1 MTSKPTLPPHRGALS
16 ARDVLRDEFASQ
28 GRFDT
33 RYAAFIETLR
43 SVRPRLHRYCARMTG
58 SVFDGEDV
66 AQEAIFEAYRKLD
79 QYDATRPLAPW
90 LFRIAHNRCIDFVR
104 SRNARLATET
114 AAAPSE
120 EGYEP
125 APSLRRE
132 IDLAFE
138 HLVTH
143 LPPKERACV
152 LLKDLFDHSLEE
164 TADIVASTVGG
175 VKSALKRGRTKL
187 AAMPASQEQ
196 RPPSP
201 PPAIHARYVELFN
214 SRDWDGLRSLIR
226 DDARLRISDVYAGA
240 MRPEYFT
247 TFLRM
252 PLPFRMV
259 PGQVDAEPVLML
271 IGGHAEGA
279 LTAIVRLALA
289 EDRIA
294 AVQHYAR
301 CPWLLK
307 AAGSVWMDGA
317 PHAIDRSAPEAGT
330 PILA

>member
-1 MTSKPTLPPHRGALS
+1 MASKPTSPSRGATS
-16 ARDVLRDEFASQ
+16 SERDVLRDAFASQ

-43 SVRPRLHRYCARMTG
+43 SVRGRLHRYCARMTG

-114 AAAPSE
+114 AAAPQE

-125 APSLRRE
+125 VPSLRRD

-138 HLVTH
+138 HLVTR

-196 RPPSP
+196 RSPSP
-201 PPAIHARYVELFN
+201 PPAIHALYVELFN

-252 PLPFRMV
+252 PHPFRMV
-259 PGQVDAEPVLML
+259 LGAVDAEPVLML
-271 IGGHAEGA
+271 IGGLAEGA
-279 LTAIVRLALA
+279 LTAIVRLELA
-289 EDRIA
+289 ERRIA
-294 AVQHYAR
+294 GVQHYAR

-307 AAGSVWMDGA
+307 AAGSVWMDGV
-317 PHAIDRSAPEAGT
+317 PRAIAASAPDAGT